1 MTKKRPHAA
10 PSAGRPPARD
20 AKPEGGPAGKIAPGA
35 ALQPLSMHHLKLRP
49 LLIFERVFNS
59 PSIASA
65 ARELNM
71 SQSAVTKAIQEL
83 EAALDVPLF
92 ERSNRGVAPTCYGTL
107 LGQRLRTVISELRYL
122 TDELNT
128 FRSGESGH
136 VIVGTLISAS
146 AQLLPKAIIRLKQQ
160 RPGVLVTVREGSNE
174 QLFHALAN
182 GELDIVVGRLPEK
195 NLPLMRRFPFEHTVL
210 YPDEICAVSGPR
222 HALAHVSRLRLQ
234 DLLQFPWIFPLQ
246 ESPARAIVERLLRD
260 AGLDLPLN
268 ITESLSLV
276 TNIGLLQDSSSILF
290 MPRAAARH
298 FQGLGLLSILNLGKL
313 GKFGDV
319 GYSIRADRQP
329 TPATQRFI
337 DCLR

>member
-1 MTKKRPHAA
+1 MPSAA
-10 PSAGRPPARD
+10 PSLPPVSLHR
-20 AKPEGGPAGKIAPGA
+20 
-35 ALQPLSMHHLKLRP
+35 LKLRP

-83 EAALDVPLF
+83 EASLDVPLF
-92 ERSNRGVAPTCYGTL
+92 ERGNRGIVPTCYGTL
-107 LGQRLRTVISELRYL
+107 LGERVRTVISELRYL
-122 TDELNT
+122 TDELNS

-146 AQLLPKAIIRLKQQ
+146 AQLLPKAILKLKKQY
-160 RPGVLVTVREGSNE
+160 PDVLVTVREGPNE
-174 QLFHALAN
+174 PLFRDLAN
-182 GELDIVVGRLPEK
+182 GELDIVVGRLPEE
-195 NLPLMRRFPFEHTVL
+195 NLPLMRRFPFSHTVL
-210 YPDEICAVSGPR
+210 YPDEICVVAGRR
-222 HALAHVSRLRLQ
+222 HPLAEQKGLRLL
-234 DLLQFPWIFPLQ
+234 DLLDFPWVLPLQ
-246 ESPARAIVERLLRD
+246 ESPTRAITEKLLHD
-260 AGLDLPLN
+260 SGLSMPRN

-276 TNIGLLQDSSSILF
+276 TNIGLLQDSASILF
-290 MPRAAARH
+290 MPLAAARH
-298 FQGLGLLSILNLGKL
+298 FQRLGLVAILDVGQL

-319 GYSIRADRQP
+319 GYTIRADRLP